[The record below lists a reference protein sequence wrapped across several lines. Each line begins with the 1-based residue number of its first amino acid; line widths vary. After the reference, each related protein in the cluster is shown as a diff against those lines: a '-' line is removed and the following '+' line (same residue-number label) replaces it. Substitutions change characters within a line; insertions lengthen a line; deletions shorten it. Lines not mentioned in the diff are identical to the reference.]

1 MSPRPYRMDRRREI
15 TDETRLRIVN
25 AARELLASPEGS
37 AKFSVEAVARQAG
50 VARMTIYYQF
60 DSMRG
65 LIEGICD
72 SLAIAG
78 GRDRMA
84 DAFRRPDPLEALDK
98 FIAVLMRFWETDR
111 AVRRG
116 LGALAVLDPETAA
129 VLDARS
135 GRRRQGLRVLLGRLA
150 EQTGRPEPSELE
162 DAVDLLYMLTAFH
175 TYDSL
180 ASRKRDVEQVTAMVQ
195 RLARQV
201 LA

>member
-50 VARMTIYYQF
+50 VARMTVYYQF
-60 DSMRG
+60 GSMQG
-65 LIEGICD
+65 LIEGVCD

-78 GRDRMA
+78 GMDRMA
-84 DAFRRPDPLEALDK
+84 DAFRRPDPLEALDQ
-98 FIAVLMRFWETDR
+98 FIAVFMRFWETDR
-111 AVRRG
+111 PVRRG
-116 LGALAVLDPETAA
+116 LGALAVLDAETAA
-129 VLDARS
+129 VLEARS
-135 GRRRQGLRVLLGRLA
+135 GRRRQGLRVLLGRLS
-150 EQTGRPEPSELE
+150 ERTGRPRPKELE
-162 DAVDLLYMLTAFH
+162 DALDLLYMLTAFH

-180 ASRKRDVEQVTAMVQ
+180 AGPKRTVDRVTTLVQ

>member
-15 TDETRLRIVN
+15 TDETRLRIVQ

-37 AKFSVEAVARQAG
+37 AKFSIEAVAREAG
-50 VARMTIYYQF
+50 VARMTVYYQF
-60 DSMRG
+60 GSVRG
-65 LIEGICD
+65 LIEGVCD

-78 GRDRMA
+78 GMDRMA
-84 DAFRRPDPLEALDK
+84 DAFCRPDPLEALDR

-111 AVRRG
+111 PVRRG

-129 VLDARS
+129 VLEARS
-135 GRRRQGLRVLLGRLA
+135 GRRRHGLRVLLGRLA
-150 EQTGRPEPSELE
+150 KETGRPRPKELE
-162 DAVDLLYMLTAFH
+162 DAVDLLYMLTGFH

-180 ASRKRDVEQVTAMVQ
+180 AGPKRSVERVTAMVQ
-195 RLARQV
+195 QLARRV